1 MSKLEKFLKES
12 ALSPEAKVLIT
23 EAWNEEKQ
31 DLVATIRDEMT
42 TRFDA
47 DKQSIVEGLDKMAQL
62 VINEEMSKV
71 YEEKRKLVEDRA
83 VLRSNLGKFQEF
95 SNGILAQ
102 EVGQLRSDRLA
113 LGESLKKFHQF
124 GTQIIAE
131 ELKDFHAEKQ
141 ALVETRV
148 KIMAEG
154 RKKLHEAQQS
164 WIKSTTARAAEFIE
178 SQTRREFT
186 TLRTQLDEANKNM
199 FGRKLFEAFAAEF
212 MSTQYSES
220 KEIRKLSEAIKVR
233 EHALQETKAK
243 LHESDA
249 LLIKTAQKVRI
260 MEDKAARGAMLTKLM
275 KPLTQEQ
282 RVVMESLLEKTP
294 TAKLDEDFKKY
305 LKPVLNESTRRTAP
319 VTKAQPLVES
329 KSTDVTGNRKN
340 TLLESEQQ
348 DPNFMQDLENM
359 AKFAGIRK

>member
-12 ALSPEAKVLIT
+12 TLSKEAKAVIL

-31 DLVATIRDEMT
+31 DLVATVRDEMKQ
-42 TRFDA
+42 RFDA
-47 DKQSIVEGLDKMAQL
+47 DKASIVEGLNKMAQG
-62 VINEEMSKV
+62 VINEEMTKV
-71 YEEKRKLVEDRA
+71 YTEKRKLVEDRA

-95 SNGILAQ
+95 SNGVLAE
-102 EVGQLRSDRLA
+102 EVSQLRADRIA
-113 LGESLKKFHQF
+113 LGESLKKFARF
-124 GTQIIAE
+124 GNQVIAE
-131 ELKDFHAEKQ
+131 ELKDFHNEKQ

-154 RKKLHEAQQS
+154 HKRLHEAQQT
-164 WIKSTTARAAEFIE
+164 WIKSTSAKAAEFIE
-178 SQTRREFT
+178 LETRREFT

-220 KEIRKLSEAIKVR
+220 KEIRKLSEAIATR
-233 EHALQETKAK
+233 DGALQKTKAK
-243 LHESDA
+243 LVESA
-249 LLIKTAQKVRI
+249 NMLEKTAQRVRI
-260 MEDKAARGAMLTKLM
+260 MEDVAQRQATMSKLM

-282 RVVMESLLEKTP
+282 RVVMEGLLDKTP
-294 TAKLDEDFKKY
+294 TMKLDEDFRKY
-305 LKPVLNESTRRTAP
+305 LKPVLNESTRRSAP
-319 VTKAQPLVES
+319 APKARPLVES
-329 KSTDVTGNRKN
+329 KQTEVTGNRKN

-348 DPNFMQDLENM
+348 DTDFMSELENM